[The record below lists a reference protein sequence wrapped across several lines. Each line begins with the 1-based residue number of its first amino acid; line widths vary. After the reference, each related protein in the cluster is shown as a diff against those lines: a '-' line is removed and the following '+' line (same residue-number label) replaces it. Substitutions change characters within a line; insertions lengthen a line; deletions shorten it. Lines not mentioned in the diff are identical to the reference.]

1 MEENAQQSVFEIVL
15 ASTVHDMKN
24 SLGMLLNAIDRVVP
38 QQADQGGENQEDF
51 NVIQYEAK
59 RTNNALVKLLSLY
72 KIDKQELPLNSDF
85 HFLEDFIDEQLAE
98 HQTLLQAKNINLSCE
113 IEEDLEWSF
122 DENLLSS
129 VVNDV
134 ITNTIRYTKTK
145 IVVRAYEAEACLY
158 VEIADD
164 GDGYPSFMVENPSS
178 YALGVNFSTGS
189 TGLGLYFASCIAA
202 LHRNGDV
209 AGSIDLLNGGELGGG
224 IFRIILP

>member
-1 MEENAQQSVFEIVL
+1 MDENSEQSVFEIVL

-24 SLGMLLNAIDRVVP
+24 SLGMLLNAIDRILP
-38 QQADQGGENQEDF
+38 ENTSETGEAKEDIS
-51 NVIQYEAK
+51 VIQYEAK

-72 KIDKQELPLNSDF
+72 KIDKQELPLNLDF

-98 HQTLLQAKNINLSCE
+98 HTSLLNAKNIQLDCDVDDE
-113 IEEDLEWSF
+113 LEWSF
-122 DENLLSS
+122 DENLLAS

-145 IVVRAYEAEACLY
+145 ILVKAYEHEDQL
-158 VEIADD
+158 VLEVADD
-164 GDGYPSFMVENPSS
+164 GEGYPSFMVDNPSS

-202 LHRNGDV
+202 LHKNNGKQ
-209 AGSIDLLNGGELGGG
+209 GSIDLLNGGELGGG
-224 IFRIILP
+224 IFRVIVP